1 MQQKSNG
8 ANHPN
13 VMLLNFKV
21 ELDGNIF
28 SNSGKDEYNGEIML
42 DNDTLE
48 LPCFNR
54 IYENWN
60 GMS

>member
-1 MQQKSNG
+1 MEQ
-8 ANHPN
+8 NHPN

-48 LPCFNR
+48 LPCFNS